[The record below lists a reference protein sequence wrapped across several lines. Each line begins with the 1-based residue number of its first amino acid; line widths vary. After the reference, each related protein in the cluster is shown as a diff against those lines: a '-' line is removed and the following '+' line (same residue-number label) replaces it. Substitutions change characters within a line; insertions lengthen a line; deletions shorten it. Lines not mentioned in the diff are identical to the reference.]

1 MDPLTYMLLDLYS
14 SNQCR
19 IKLALEISQ
28 WDKSKFNSIDEVK
41 DICVSFENLNEV
53 KKILDSD

>member
-1 MDPLTYMLLDLYS
+1 MLLDLYS